1 LRTACNRFETHFETI
16 LGEIAD
22 MSTAFSG
29 LVWKYP
35 YRFAPRGTWTCPNG
49 CRRRSHPVVPP
60 QTPDRDRLS
69 QIEYDIRALPSLLA
83 QLAYLA
89 QLRDPNTGVYSHPG
103 ITDHTRTQEAHRV
116 LERLHT
122 QSFRRW
128 LNLNLEG
135 QKADF
140 DLYVSGL
147 QCSRPTVVRTW
158 IQIESYRCFV
168 PASASPP
175 ERELFFSDMDTLLHL
190 QLVGANE
197 GSPQPGH
204 GSRRVADHDIM
215 TMEEVAKWLHVAPRT
230 LRHWAEV
237 GEIPACR
244 VGKLWRFRWKDLEE
258 WLRGQAENKNTRR
271 FRH

>member
-1 LRTACNRFETHFETI
+1 
-16 LGEIAD
+16 
-22 MSTAFSG
+22 M
-29 LVWKYP
+29 
-35 YRFAPRGTWTCPNG
+35 
-49 CRRRSHPVVPP
+49 VPP
-60 QTPDRDRLS
+60 QSPDRERLS
-69 QIEYDIRALPSLLA
+69 QIEADIRALPSVLG

-89 QLRDPNTGVYSHPG
+89 QLRDPNTGVYSYPTV
-103 ITDHTRTQEAHRV
+103 TDRSRTQEAHRV

-168 PASASPP
+168 PTSASPP
-175 ERELFFSDMDTLLHL
+175 ERQLFFSDMDTLLRL
-190 QLVGANE
+190 QLVDANAE
-197 GSPQPGH
+197 PGH
-204 GSRRVADHDIM
+204 ELRRVVDRDIM
-215 TMEEVAKWLHVAPRT
+215 TMEEVANWLHVAPRT

-244 VGKLWRFRWKDLEE
+244 VGKLWRFRRKDLEE
-258 WLRGQAENKNTRR
+258 WLRGQAASKNTRR